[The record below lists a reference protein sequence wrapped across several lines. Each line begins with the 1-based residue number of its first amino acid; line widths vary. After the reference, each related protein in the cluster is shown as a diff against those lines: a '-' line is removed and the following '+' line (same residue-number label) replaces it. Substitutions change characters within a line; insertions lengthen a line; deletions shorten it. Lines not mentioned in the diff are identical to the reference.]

1 MGSIAQLVAV
11 AVLLPLVAGLICYF
25 VRSSAVRT
33 FSVVVTAIALIV
45 VSLLLLRNGPFE
57 YSPPPMAGM
66 EWGTIILVADMAL
79 LVLFLALGI
88 YLKNVLVTVFAVAQG
103 AIMGYVEF
111 GMGIRTEV
119 QPAFFVDELSIIMA
133 LVISIVGSL
142 ICVYALEYMKDHEH
156 HLHLETSRQP
166 RFFFYMVLFLGAMNA
181 LVFSNNLLWVY
192 FFWEV
197 TTLCS
202 FMLIR
207 HDLTEVSMAN
217 ATRAL
222 WMNSL
227 GGVAFTAG
235 IMFMLQQAHTLSLK
249 ELISGQTPGVAIIL
263 PLSLLVFAG
272 FTKAAQMPFQSW
284 LLGAMVAPTPVS
296 ALLHSSTMVK
306 AGVYLIVRL
315 APAYVDT
322 HLSTIVAV
330 AGAFTFLL
338 TAVLAIS
345 QSNAKRVLA
354 YSTISNLGLI
364 IACAGINTSL
374 AISAAIM
381 LIIFHAISKAL
392 LFLCT
397 GTIEHLIGSRDIEDM
412 EGVAAKLPITGLIT
426 VIGVITMLLPPFA
439 VLISKWAAIEASV
452 NMPPIALIF
461 IVGSAATTLFWVKW
475 VGKLLTAPPTAVPIK
490 AEKIAALYVAP
501 LAILA
506 ALAVVLSILVAPVV
520 DLVGKLAVA
529 PYYKAA
535 GIAAAG
541 GDVSTGIGIA
551 TIWPLFLVLAVV
563 IVPVYLFVRVRS
575 EDVRPAYMCGE
586 NAVGVST
593 MEFRSVGDKPEMVNN
608 SNYYFDKALGEA
620 SLNGWA
626 NPAAIAL
633 LVALVGVVVWR

>member
-1 MGSIAQLVAV
+1 MEPIALLVAV
-11 AVLLPLVAGLICYF
+11 ATLLPLVAGLVCYF
-25 VRSSAVRT
+25 IRSSAVRAFT
-33 FSVVVTAIALIV
+33 VMVTAIALIV
-45 VSLLLLRNGPFE
+45 TSLLLLQNGPFE
-57 YSPPPMAGM
+57 YTPGPFMGM
-66 EWGTIILVADMAL
+66 EWGTIIMVADMAL
-79 LVLFLALGI
+79 LVVFLALGI
-88 YLKNVLVTVFAVAQG
+88 YLKNVLVTIFAVAQG

-111 GMGIRTEV
+111 GMGIHAEAN
-119 QPAFFVDELSIIMA
+119 PAFFVDELSIIMA

-142 ICVYALEYMKDHEH
+142 ICVYALAYMKDHEH
-156 HLHLETSRQP
+156 HLHLEASRQP
-166 RFFFYMVLFLGAMNA
+166 RFFLYLVLFLGAMNA
-181 LVFSNNLLWVY
+181 LVFSNSLLWVY

-207 HDLTEVSMAN
+207 HDLTEESIAN

-227 GGVAFTAG
+227 GGVAFAAG

-249 ELISGQTPGVAIIL
+249 ELISGQTPGAAIVL

-306 AGVYLIVRL
+306 AGVYLVVRL
-315 APAYVDT
+315 APAYVGT
-322 HLSTIVAV
+322 HLSTIIAL
-330 AGAFTFLL
+330 AGAFTFVL
-338 TAVLAIS
+338 TAMLAIS

-412 EGVAAKLPITGLIT
+412 EGVATKFPITGTIT

-452 NMPPIALIF
+452 NMPPIALMF

-475 VGKLLTAPPTAVPIK
+475 VGKLLTASPTAEPIK
-490 AEKIAALYVAP
+490 AEKIALLYVLP
-501 LAILA
+501 LGLLA
-506 ALAVVLSILVAPVV
+506 TMAVVLSAVIAPVT

-529 PYYKAA
+529 PYYKTAVMVA
-535 GIAAAG
+535 SGA
-541 GDVSTGIGIA
+541 DVSTGVGLA
-551 TIWPLFLVLAVV
+551 GIWPLFVVLALV
-563 IVPVYLFVRVRS
+563 ILPVFLFVRVRS

-586 NAVGVST
+586 NASGVST
-593 MEFRSVGDKPEMVNN
+593 MEFRTVGDQPEKVIN
-608 SNYYFDKALGEA
+608 SNYYFDKVLGEGA
-620 SLNGWA
+620 INGWA